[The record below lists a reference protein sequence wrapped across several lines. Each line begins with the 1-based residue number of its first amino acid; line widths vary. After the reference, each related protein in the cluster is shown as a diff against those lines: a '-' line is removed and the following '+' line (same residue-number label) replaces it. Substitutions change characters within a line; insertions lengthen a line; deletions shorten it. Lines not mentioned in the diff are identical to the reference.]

1 MIAMNPRLLIGGIIL
16 LGLGTI
22 LTISLIG
29 AIIGI
34 PLILIGAIMAFVSIF
49 IPNTRIDPLVTTQF
63 PSGGSQ
69 RQIRCHK
76 CSALNPEYAIYCN
89 ICGNKLE

>member
-1 MIAMNPRLLIGGIIL
+1 MIAMSPRLLIGGIIL

-34 PLILIGAIMAFVSIF
+34 PLIIIGAIMAFVSIF
-49 IPNTRIDPLVTTQF
+49 IPNTRIDPSHTQL
-63 PSGGSQ
+63 PIGGSQ

-76 CSALNPEYAIYCN
+76 YSALNPEYAIYCN
-89 ICGNKLE
+89 MCGNKLE